1 MNSADAQVINMV
13 NSPHERRKQLQERTK
28 AAKRERER
36 RERERSRRAGVVN
49 RLLWLVM
56 KVEVAILW
64 AAAAIVM
71 ILAH

>member
-1 MNSADAQVINMV
+1 MSSADAQVINMV

-36 RERERSRRAGVVN
+36 RARERSRRAGVVN

-64 AAAAIVM
+64 AAVIVI